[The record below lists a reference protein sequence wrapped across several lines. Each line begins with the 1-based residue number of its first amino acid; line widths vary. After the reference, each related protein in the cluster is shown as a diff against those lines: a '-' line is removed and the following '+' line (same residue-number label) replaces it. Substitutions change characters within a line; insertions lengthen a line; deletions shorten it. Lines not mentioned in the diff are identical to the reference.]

1 MRLLE
6 GPPLTEEEWA
16 AAEKRFPRDDWRYE
30 VGNGDTVLGYAEWLE
45 HRILGSSDGGDR
57 YFCLDSCGEAVFP
70 SDRVTVT
77 LKQDGSPL
85 SFSGTVL
92 RFNIAAATQSNLPEL
107 IELKL
112 FPELAKKPA
121 TAHDAGALFLE
132 VFDQYRDLFECLPS
146 QIVLKEAQ

>member
-1 MRLLE
+1 MRVLE

-57 YFCLDSCGEAVFP
+57 YFCLDSRGEAVFP
-70 SDRVTVT
+70 GDRVTV
-77 LKQDGSPL
+77 LNKESSPL

-92 RFNIAAATQSNLPEL
+92 RFNTDERVLFSSSCSTNTGIYLSVCRARSFSRKPSKKKSEL
-107 IELKL
+107 
-112 FPELAKKPA
+112 
-121 TAHDAGALFLE
+121 
-132 VFDQYRDLFECLPS
+132 
-146 QIVLKEAQ
+146 

>member
-1 MRLLE
+1 MSANVRLLE
-6 GPPLTEEEWA
+6 GPPLTKEEWA

-57 YFCLDSCGEAVFP
+57 YFCLDSRGEAVFP
-70 SDRVTVT
+70 GDRVTA
-77 LKQDGSPL
+77 LNKEGSPL

-92 RFNIAAATQSNLPEL
+92 RFNTHE
-107 IELKL
+107 
-112 FPELAKKPA
+112 
-121 TAHDAGALFLE
+121 AGALFLE

-146 QIVLKEAQ
+146 QIVLKEGR